1 MAEKLTEAYSDVDIS
16 VNIVWIPMVAT
27 DNEAAAQKM
36 SGLFPDARVRQF
48 WDANRTCGT
57 AFARDVFQGWAR
69 QAFSD
74 LSEEDRSRATL
85 YVHADAPLEQWPAWD
100 IVLFYERGI
109 EWRDHPPTPVHW
121 VCQHEFHGK
130 QKDGTSGLFWKNNF
144 TAKPFA
150 SDFARRFAHSLRVV
164 FAIDVPPTLHVY
176 RVLQRPNYDLGE

>member
-1 MAEKLTEAYSDVDIS
+1 MYAARAVAQTLTESYTTADIS

-48 WDANRTCGT
+48 WDAKRTCGT

-69 QAFSD
+69 QAFLD
-74 LSEEDRSRATL
+74 LSDEDRSRATL

-100 IVLFYERGI
+100 IVLFYDKGV

-121 VCQHEFHGK
+121 VCQHEFHGR
-130 QKDGTSGLFWKNNF
+130 QRDGTSGLFWKDDF
-144 TAKPFA
+144 AAKPLA
-150 SDFARRFAHSLRVV
+150 SDW
-164 FAIDVPPTLHVY
+164 PTEIRQGIAQLLKADATDGSTGSEG
-176 RVLQRPNYDLGE
+176 RQ